1 MDTETRAKLKAILL
15 RSKLG
20 QFVNEDENAFART
33 CWRQWP
39 KEYSLLQ
46 TEEVIPEAEKLI
58 PRLRTNTHSKNQ
70 SNNQSNATQPRH
82 NSTQPR
88 KTRPA
93 QKRRPGPQ
101 RGRRS

>member
-1 MDTETRAKLKAILL
+1 MDTETRTKLKAILL
-15 RSKLG
+15 RGKLG

-58 PRLRTNTHSKNQ
+58 PRLRTNTHS
-70 SNNQSNATQPRH
+70 NATPPRH
-82 NSTQPR
+82 NSAQPRNNSAQPR
-88 KTRPA
+88 KSRPA
-93 QKRRPGPQ
+93 QKRRTGPQ

>member
-15 RSKLG
+15 RGKLG

-58 PRLRTNTHSKNQ
+58 PRLRTNTHSNATH
-70 SNNQSNATQPRH
+70 SNATQPRS
-82 NSTQPR
+82 NSVQPR
-88 KTRPA
+88 KARPA
-93 QKRRPGPQ
+93 QKRRTGPQ

>member
-15 RSKLG
+15 RGKLG

-33 CWRQWP
+33 CWRQWQ

-58 PRLRTNTHSKNQ
+58 PRLRTNNH
-70 SNNQSNATQPRH
+70 SNNQANATQPRH
-82 NSTQPR
+82 NATQPR
-88 KTRPA
+88 KARPA
-93 QKRRPGPQ
+93 QNRRTGPQ

>member
-15 RSKLG
+15 RGKLG

-70 SNNQSNATQPRH
+70 ANTTQPRY
-82 NSTQPR
+82 NSAQPR
-88 KTRPA
+88 KARPA

>member
-1 MDTETRAKLKAILL
+1 MDAETRLKLKTILL
-15 RSKLG
+15 RGKLG
-20 QFVNEDENAFART
+20 QFVSEDENAFART

-46 TEEVIPEAEKLI
+46 TEEVIPEAEKQI
-58 PRLRTNTHSKNQ
+58 SRVRLNKQPNHTQ
-70 SNNQSNATQPRH
+70 SRHNAVQPRH
-82 NSTQPR
+82 NAAQPR
-88 KTRPA
+88 KSRPA